1 MILMRLLSAGKSWV
15 GMKETPG
22 LYVMRRENLLPKF
35 APGRNPFAAPEANS
49 NSKSAPV
56 ADESKA
62 PAATVE
68 HTAAPRPVEFKKKQR
83 LPALTD
89 ANRPGRMLMALRWV
103 ANALGAAWHH
113 ARKMNPL
120 RWWAGRRRVAK
131 SGMPKFQKLPI
142 QGELSLDRVKV
153 VRNDLS
159 DADLDVVTV
168 QAAKAPVASRP
179 DAAEQAAFANTASL
193 EPAEAVSAADAV
205 SVAEKS

>member
-35 APGRNPFAAPEANS
+35 APGRNPFAAS
-49 NSKSAPV
+49 DGNSKPVPV
-56 ADESKA
+56 ADESKV

-68 HTAAPRPVEFKKKQR
+68 QTAAAQPVEFKKNQR

-89 ANRPGRMLMALRWV
+89 ANRPRRMLLALRWI
-103 ANALGAAWHH
+103 ANALGAIWHH
-113 ARKMNPL
+113 ARKINPL
-120 RWWAGRRRVAK
+120 RWWAGRRRAAK
-131 SGMPKFQKLPI
+131 SGIPKFQKLPI

-168 QAAKAPVASRP
+168 RAAKAPVASQP
-179 DAAEQAAFANTASL
+179 EAAEQAAFANTESL
-193 EPAEAVSAADAV
+193 ESADAVSSEGAV